1 MLFVPLRVKKALS
14 VPLKKECG
22 LKKVHT
28 GAFVVPLGV
37 VCVAVFSVSFPPHPL
52 PPVPLFALA
61 PCVRATSPRLSV

>member
-37 VCVAVFSVSFPPHPL
+37 ACVAVFSVSFPPHPL
-52 PPVPLFALA
+52 LPVPLALA
-61 PCVRATSPRLSV
+61 LCVRATSPRLSL